1 MAAVRIT
8 LVAALAALSLQF
20 GPAVEAGD
28 SVNFYQYEV
37 QVYADYGRQLKWWP
51 IYVTDYRD
59 DAALAYELMVALAD
73 DDNQAYR
80 ELLLLEP
87 DSYML
92 YSVHLPIRRMV
103 KILDIRVIKTP
114 KYLNVTSSKL

>member
-1 MAAVRIT
+1 MAAVRNT
-8 LVAALAALSLQF
+8 LIAVAAALSLQF
-20 GPAVEAGD
+20 GAAVEAGD
-28 SVNFYQYEV
+28 SVSFYQYEV
-37 QVYADYGRQLKWWP
+37 QIYANSSRQTSWRT

-59 DAALAYELMVALAD
+59 DAALAYELTVALAD

-87 DSYML
+87 DNYML
-92 YSVHLPIRRMV
+92 WSVHVGMLRLD

-114 KYLNVTSSKL
+114 KYLDVTNSKL

>member
-1 MAAVRIT
+1 MAAVRNT
-8 LVAALAALSLQF
+8 LIAVAAALSLQF
-20 GPAVEAGD
+20 GAAVEAGD
-28 SVNFYQYEV
+28 SVSFYQYEV
-37 QVYADYGRQLKWWP
+37 QIYANSSRQTSWRT

-59 DAALAYELMVALAD
+59 DAALAYELTVALAD

-87 DSYML
+87 DDYML
-92 YSVHLPIRRMV
+92 WSVHVGMLRLD

-114 KYLNVTSSKL
+114 KYLDVTNSKL